1 MEVRRK
7 GLKSM
12 RRLLPRMQLAGYA
25 SSILHPLIRV
35 IDSPSEDLRRDALDT
50 VCSLALALGPD
61 LAIFSTTIQKVNL
74 KCLSHCSMISCT
86 KASLSMYLLGKGL
99 RLKWLIAVPV
109 LPFLSD
115 TEHMA
120 ASATRERLKAKRCP
134 HVQRRQ

>member
-35 IDSPSEDLRRDALDT
+35 IDSSSEDLRRDALDT

-61 LAIFSTTIQKVNL
+61 LAIFSTAIQKV
-74 KCLSHCSMISCT
+74 SCVT
-86 KASLSMYLLGKGL
+86 RVSG
-99 RLKWLIAVPV
+99 IP
-109 LPFLSD
+109 
-115 TEHMA
+115 
-120 ASATRERLKAKRCP
+120 ATVHR
-134 HVQRRQ
+134 HVSQQIYAQSWG